1 MAEPS
6 QVPSQDEAETP
17 PETLRAVSA
26 PTPSPPGPG
35 LLIAVT
41 GGPGDGKTR
50 LLAELAAWHA
60 TSHGRIDGFV
70 SIAGH
75 RPAPN
80 KGADEYR
87 VQLLATGEERTWQRR
102 DERLAP
108 PYRFDEETFA
118 WLEAWA
124 RALPGGSPL
133 VVLDEFSRLEAEGGG
148 LMRLWP
154 GILEARP
161 RIVVMAVRSGLEAA
175 IEARLR
181 RRFDVRVSSTAP
193 DALLRL
199 QGACADF
206 GEWTRIGLFGGAS
219 GAIETT
225 VGTALHVANVPLR
238 GLVLASLQGMMMTFA
253 GLGLAQPV
261 RVVWVPLIS
270 AGLKALSPG
279 GSRLRPMLAIAAQGA
294 LFGAAV
300 QMLGFNL
307 LGVSL
312 GGALVGA
319 WAALQGFV
327 LQYLA
332 LGQELVRAYDTA
344 VLWLAAHWHVSA
356 PGLPWLVGAWT
367 ALHGVAAGAAAVVA
381 WRLGAPPRRLRELID
396 REAGRPSPVP
406 EVGAAP
412 AARGRRLVRDLTRWQ
427 LWLPAALVAAI
438 MLTAGRPLEAV
449 AWLALR
455 FVAVSLVLLSLVSL
469 VRPARWAEVLRRH
482 GFWGPAVAMGDAI
495 DRQGG
500 TPSGTPAKRP

>member
-1 MAEPS
+1 MAERSPG
-6 QVPSQDEAETP
+6 PSQDEAETP
-17 PETLRAVSA
+17 PEAPRSVSTA
-26 PTPSPPGPG
+26 AASPPGPR

-41 GGPGDGKTR
+41 GDPGDGKTR

-60 TSHGRIDGFV
+60 TSHERIDGFV
-70 SIAGH
+70 SIAGL
-75 RPAPN
+75 RPAAN

-87 VQLLATGEERTWQRR
+87 LQLLATGEEMAWQRR
-102 DERLAP
+102 DETLAP
-108 PYRFDEETFA
+108 PYRFDEEAFSR
-118 WLEAWA
+118 LEAWA
-124 RALPGGSPL
+124 RALPAGSPL
-133 VVLDEFSRLEAEGGG
+133 VVLDEFSRLEAEGAG

-154 GILEARP
+154 AILEARP

-175 IEARLR
+175 IEARLQ
-181 RRFDVRVSSTAP
+181 RRFDVRISSTAR
-193 DALLRL
+193 DALVRL

-225 VGTALHVANVPLR
+225 VGTALHVAQVPLR
-238 GLVLASLQGMMMTFA
+238 GLILASLQGMMMTFA

-279 GSRLRPMLAIAAQGA
+279 GSRLRPMLAITVQGA
-294 LFGAAV
+294 LYGAAV
-300 QMLGFNL
+300 QTLGFNL
-307 LGVSL
+307 LGVAL

-332 LGQELVRAYDTA
+332 LGQELVRAYDS
-344 VLWLAAHWHVSA
+344 VVVWLAQHGHVSA
-356 PGLPWLVGAWT
+356 PGLPWLVGAWA
-367 ALHGVAAGAAAVVA
+367 ALHGLASGVAALVA
-381 WRLGAPPRRLRELID
+381 WRLGAPPRRLRELIE
-396 REAGRPSPVP
+396 RESGRPTTVP
-406 EVGAAP
+406 EVGSTP
-412 AARGRRLVRDLTRWQ
+412 PARGRRLVRDLTRWQ

-500 TPSGTPAKRP
+500 SPSGAPAKRP